1 MRNYLRFLVVVVIV
15 MGSAFAKAQRGIRV
29 AFIDMEYILDNIPE
43 YQNAKGNLESKM
55 NKWKGEMDQMQREID
70 ALQESLKNERVLLTD
85 ELIEEKE
92 EEIALKQE
100 ELYLYQDKRFNAE
113 KGDYIL
119 QQKQLIIPIEDQV
132 FNEVQKISEAKK
144 YDYVM
149 NADEV
154 TMLYAAER
162 HDISDDILRAIG
174 RTGKRKTRE
183 EKRAELEL
191 PDREEKYLSVKE
203 ADDIDER
210 KSVRQEQLDTKRA
223 EIDDRKRK
231 RDSVRS
237 ARRAAQEKKRE
248 EMRER
253 QKRRKDSIIA
263 VRDAAR
269 KKKQEE
275 QEESKK
281 KG

>member
-1 MRNYLRFLVVVVIV
+1 MSKNFRLLVLLSFVV
-15 MGSAFAKAQRGIRV
+15 GCAFAKAQRGIRV
-29 AFIDMEYILDNIPE
+29 AYIEMEYILDNVPE
-43 YQNAKGNLESKM
+43 YQNAKKNLESKM

-100 ELYLYQDKRFNAE
+100 ELYTYQDKRFNAE

-119 QQKQLIIPIEDQV
+119 QQKQLIVPIEDQV
-132 FNEVQKISEAKK
+132 FNEVQKISKAKK

-149 NADEV
+149 NAGEV

-162 HDISDDILRAIG
+162 HDISDEVLRAIG
-174 RTGKRKTRE
+174 RTGKRKTRA
-183 EKRAELEL
+183 EKRSELEE
-191 PDREEKYLSVKE
+191 PQREEKYLSVKE
-203 ADDIDER
+203 AADKDEK
-210 KSVRQEQLDTKRA
+210 KSVRQAQLDAKKA
-223 EIDDRKRK
+223 QIEDRKRK
-231 RDSVRS
+231 RDSVRA

-269 KKKQEE
+269 KKKKEE
-275 QEESKK
+275 TEN
-281 KG
+281 GNN